1 MEALKSRIAMLEA
14 QLETEQTRTRSL
26 QEERDAAVEA
36 LVTATHESDGLR
48 IENNALKEEIAI
60 LKSQYQSAS
69 RTTLRTTHK
78 NAKERIKE
86 QVEAEKYNR
95 NDVFQKQ
102 RTQPRKGNEKLQN
115 FIKVP

>member
-1 MEALKSRIAMLEA
+1 MVALKSRISLLEA
-14 QLETEQTRTRSL
+14 HLESEQTRTRSL

-48 IENNALKEEIAI
+48 IENNALKEEIVM

-69 RTTLRTTHK
+69 RTTHK

-86 QVEAEKYNR
+86 QVEAEKHKR
-95 NDVFQKQ
+95 NDVLQKQ
-102 RTQPRKGNEKLQN
+102 RTQPTRKGNEKAQN
-115 FIKVP
+115 FIQVL